1 MHQELVFINHNSTS
15 DQNSIGCSLA
25 KPRINI
31 HLGRLRLIFHSVG
44 LSCLGGAVFLQVL
57 VFKDILQRGV
67 FVGVEKNPIILQL
80 EVALTIFAA
89 VYLVHL
95 YISKIRSL
103 P

>member
-1 MHQELVFINHNSTS
+1 M
-15 DQNSIGCSLA
+15 QNLIGCALA
-25 KPRINI
+25 RLRING
-31 HLGRLRLIFHSVG
+31 HLERMRLIFHGVG
-44 LSCLGGAVFLQVL
+44 LSCLGGAVFLQIL
-57 VFKDILQRGV
+57 VFKEILQRGY
-67 FVGVEKNPIILQL
+67 FVGVEKNPIILQF